1 MVARFGL
8 IGAVA
13 VVMLC
18 MSVGTAEAQPAGPTV
33 TIAAPTIAKGG
44 MVSFSG
50 TVNVGNP
57 VWTAGNP
64 LVNIVQIPGGSAIPG
79 VPGQVNVTQ
88 TGWSNASTTL
98 PAGMYIATVTI
109 KFTRAGQQVN
119 NQTAMSMQ
127 FTVP

>member
-1 MVARFGL
+1 MIARFGL

-18 MSVGTAEAQPAGPTV
+18 GAAGTAKAQPSV
-33 TIAAPTIAKGG
+33 TIAAPTVAAGG
-44 MVSFSG
+44 VVSFSG

-57 VWTAGNP
+57 VWLAGNP
-64 LVNIVQIPGGSAIPG
+64 AVYIVQIPNGAAIPT

-88 TGWSNASTTL
+88 TGWANASTTL

-109 KFTRAGQQVN
+109 KFTRAGQQAN
-119 NQTAMSMQ
+119 NQTATSMQ